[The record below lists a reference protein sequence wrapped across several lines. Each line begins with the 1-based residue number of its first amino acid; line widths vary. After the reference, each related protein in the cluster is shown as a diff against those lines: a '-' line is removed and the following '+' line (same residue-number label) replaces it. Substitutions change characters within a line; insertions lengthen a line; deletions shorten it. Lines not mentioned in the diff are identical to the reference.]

1 MASHCLLECKKR
13 GARTAG
19 LPIRFVAVINRLS
32 GWDEFSYKNESVKSR
47 VVHALTSSFIQMIL
61 KIQNTAFFN
70 LRIMGS
76 KLGASLLHST
86 LSYWG
91 KNNFLSRNYQE
102 FNVWKMW
109 ILWKMRFWNC
119 EFCKTWD
126 FKKCEFCEKWD
137 FENVNLIKNEIF
149 QMWIFG

>member
-76 KLGASLLHST
+76 KLGASLLHT

-102 FNVWKMW
+102 FNVWRIW
-109 ILWKMRFWNC
+109 ILWKMRLWN
-119 EFCKTWD
+119 
-126 FKKCEFCEKWD
+126 CEFCEKWD
-137 FENVNLIKNEIF
+137 FENVNFMKNEIL
-149 QMWIFG
+149 